1 LITIRMQRGKEQ
13 KDGRKNQKEIGR
25 KIELDFT

>member
-1 LITIRMQRGKEQ
+1 MQRGKEQ